1 MSKISFYILGDY
13 YQFEKKVLNRKK
25 IYGEKK
31 IIPVDKNGNECDKG
45 YLNETGTSLY
55 LSKCSSFCELTDEGL
70 YVEKPKTQKKLD
82 DTLSFKEENSSYFSQ
97 NSLLFIT
104 KQAYILE
111 GPESYRLA
119 YDIGDK
125 IFKSYNGDKFLFQRN
140 GTLFLIT
147 KDNMS
152 DYYKNDTFVGKDTN
166 PFFEEV
172 PFLCNSIDE
181 IDFENL

>member
-1 MSKISFYILGDY
+1 MSKISFYIFDDY

-82 DTLSFKEENSSYFSQ
+82 ETLRFEEEKSSYFSQ
-97 NSLLFIT
+97 YSLLFIT

-125 IFKSYNGDKFLFQRN
+125 IFKNYNGDKFLFQRN

-172 PFLCNSIDE
+172 PFFCNSIDE

>member
-1 MSKISFYILGDY
+1 ML
-13 YQFEKKVLNRKK
+13 
-25 IYGEKK
+25 
-31 IIPVDKNGNECDKG
+31 KNQKH
-45 YLNETGTSLY
+45 
-55 LSKCSSFCELTDEGL
+55 K
-70 YVEKPKTQKKLD
+70 KKLD
-82 DTLSFKEENSSYFSQ
+82 ETLRFEEEKSSYFSQ
-97 NSLLFIT
+97 YSLLFIT

-125 IFKSYNGDKFLFQRN
+125 VFKNYNGDKFLFQRN

-152 DYYKNDTFVGKDTN
+152 DYYNNDTFVGKDTN